1 MAMAKQIVFFTSK
14 DGGCQ
19 PCEEITKLVEEGKF
33 YSSQT
38 DEVDLV
44 DICTDEGFERFNKEV
59 LSKNPGAVPSAY
71 LDGVKCQIMVVD
83 GEVEIKCVEPSNG
96 QPADPEEIPPLPSE
110 DT

>member
-1 MAMAKQIVFFTSK
+1 MPKQIVFYTAKS
-14 DGGCQ
+14 GGCQ

-33 YSSQT
+33 WNSQT

-44 DICTDEGFERFNKEV
+44 DIGTDEGFERFNKEV

-83 GEVEIKCVEPSNG
+83 GEVEIKCLDSNNG
-96 QPADPEEIPPLPSE
+96 QPADPEETPAPLSE